1 MNQTEFDVGGYHH
14 KAIWDNLAEQFNK
27 NTGVSEDGDA
37 EENAYLDVIQSPHHL
52 SNSQNSEDFDRL
64 DGQDF
69 AQPIHSLDHASILR
83 GPQIGPWQSRKI

>member
-1 MNQTEFDVGGYHH
+1 MNQTELDVGGYHH
-14 KAIWDNLAEQFNK
+14 KVIWDNLAVQFNK

-52 SNSQNSEDFDRL
+52 YNSKNPEEIDQL

-69 AQPIHSLDHASILR
+69 AQPIHPLDQASILR
-83 GPQIGPWQSRKI
+83 GPQIGLWQSRKI